1 MCGEKVLYS
10 FGLKQVSGITP
21 AYAGKRSPAL
31 FPLRS
36 PEDHPRVCGEKKVM
50 RGAKDKRMGS
60 PPHVRGKA
68 GYWVKDAQG
77 RGITPACAG
86 KRKRKTGLR
95 RQAKDHPRMC
105 GEKRHTFVSIESGV
119 GSPPHVRGKGP
130 LHLLRCRVKGI
141 TPACAGKSEKID
153 LITMYRR
160 DHPRMCGEKARSRA
174 MPTSAIGS
182 PPHVRGKVGVTDI
195 APVSPRITPAC
206 AGKST
211 ICGEWQQ
218 TFGGSPPH
226 VRGKDM
232 DTLQTVH
239 DARIT
244 PACAGKRLKRSR
256 STVPPVAIVPLF
268 PSVCN
273 KPVVSDGSPAGRDAP
288 LFLPAEN
295 AVPASPAYNLR
306 SL

>member
-1 MCGEKVLYS
+1 
-10 FGLKQVSGITP
+10 
-21 AYAGKRSPAL
+21 
-31 FPLRS
+31 
-36 PEDHPRVCGEKKVM
+36 
-50 RGAKDKRMGS
+50 
-60 PPHVRGKA
+60 
-68 GYWVKDAQG
+68 
-77 RGITPACAG
+77 
-86 KRKRKTGLR
+86 
-95 RQAKDHPRMC
+95 
-105 GEKRHTFVSIESGV
+105 
-119 GSPPHVRGKGP
+119 
-130 LHLLRCRVKGI
+130 
-141 TPACAGKSEKID
+141 
-153 LITMYRR
+153 
-160 DHPRMCGEKARSRA
+160 

-244 PACAGKRLKRSR
+244 PACAGKSGPYTQRPAWSWDHPRMCGEKDNWMPEGVEPEGSPPHVRGKGIRFQRGCSIPGITPACAGKSVMFSIPWPVLTGSPPHVRGKGYNTLGAIMQGGITPACAGKRLKRSR